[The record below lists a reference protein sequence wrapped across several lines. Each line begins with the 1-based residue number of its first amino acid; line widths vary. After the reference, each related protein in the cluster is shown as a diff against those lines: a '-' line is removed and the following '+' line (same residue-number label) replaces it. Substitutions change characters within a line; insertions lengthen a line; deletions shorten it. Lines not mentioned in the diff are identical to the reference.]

1 MFGSLLGNLLGP
13 ILGLVSGLVGGLVN
27 TLGSIGSVGA
37 VGDILGNLVDGLTGG
52 DNASDVNVDVT
63 INGVQAADANV
74 ELA

>member
-27 TLGSIGSVGA
+27 TIGSIGSVGA
-37 VGDILGNLVDGLTGG
+37 VGDILGNLVDGLTGE
-52 DNASDVNVDVT
+52 DNALDVNVDVT